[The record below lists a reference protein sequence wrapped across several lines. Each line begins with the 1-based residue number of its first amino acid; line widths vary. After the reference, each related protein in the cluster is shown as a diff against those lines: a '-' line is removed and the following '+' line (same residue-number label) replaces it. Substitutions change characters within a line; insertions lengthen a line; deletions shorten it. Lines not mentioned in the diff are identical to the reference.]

1 MTLRGA
7 PTAIGARDPGL
18 PKQEMLR
25 LIRIQR
31 QSIKKYNAQQETVK
45 HLAEIRRRQMVQ
57 NYETEYDNLRAA
69 TVQSGPLHRAAVERL
84 ADLKRYLGK

>member
-1 MTLRGA
+1 M
-7 PTAIGARDPGL
+7 
-18 PKQEMLR
+18 
-25 LIRIQR
+25 
-31 QSIKKYNAQQETVK
+31 K
-45 HLAEIRRRQMVQ
+45 HLADIKRKQMLQ